1 MLASKS
7 SILKSAFF
15 RIFIVTGIFDI
26 LGLVAL
32 EWTRAEAKNSF
43 GPSFE
48 LPTRVAMN
56 MTGINFIT
64 HIFGCFLMTL
74 NRFTAVCY
82 PHRHQQIWC
91 SRNVLTCLIIEI
103 VISVLIHIQ
112 AFQAYF
118 VYKPSPNG
126 GWIRVGRSFSING
139 LRITESALTI
149 GYEVVSIV
157 LISYTIYAM
166 NKQLRASGHKLT
178 QDMSLVF
185 VTTINCVISMIEC
198 IYDVSFLLK
207 FRCRVIDWITDQYD
221 LNFFLIMTTNA
232 FTIIFLSHTLR
243 EEFLQRWRNFQ
254 LPRRTSRI
262 RTSVTIPFK

>member
-1 MLASKS
+1 
-7 SILKSAFF
+7 
-15 RIFIVTGIFDI
+15 IFDI

-74 NRFTAVCY
+74 NRFTA
-82 PHRHQQIWC
+82 IWC
-91 SRNVLTCLIIEI
+91 SRNVFTCLIIEI

-126 GWIRVGRSFSING
+126 GWIRVGRSFSINGLRIAESALTIGYEVISIVLISYTIYAMNKQLRASGHKLTQDMG

-207 FRCRVIDWITDQYD
+207 FRCRVIDWITDQGSVCAFSPC
-221 LNFFLIMTTNA
+221 NFN
-232 FTIIFLSHTLR
+232 
-243 EEFLQRWRNFQ
+243 
-254 LPRRTSRI
+254 
-262 RTSVTIPFK
+262 